1 MQRQPH
7 WRSKFNEI
15 VQVCTDELKKTT
27 EIGKKMLNASKTNSC
42 LHEAYEELGVLVAK
56 AMEKKQIDWDNPRAK
71 ELLKTIKHCKSNLN
85 DIENEV
91 NKIKFAPG
99 PVDISQQ
106 PASKDKQNTKDQ

>member
-27 EIGKKMLNASKTNSC
+27 EIGKKMLNASKTNSN

-56 AMEKKQIDWDNPRAK
+56 ALEKKQLDWDNPRAH
-71 ELLKTIKHCKSNLN
+71 ELVKKIKKCKSNLTE
-85 DIENEV
+85 IESEV
-91 NKIKFAPG
+91 NKIKFSPG
-99 PVDISQQ
+99 PVDV
-106 PASKDKQNTKDQ
+106 SKSSDDHTKNQ

>member
-7 WRSKFNEI
+7 WRSKFNEM

-56 AMEKKQIDWDNPRAK
+56 ALEKNQIEWDNPRAQ
-71 ELLKTIKHCKSNLN
+71 ELVQTIKQCKRNLN
-85 DIENEV
+85 DIEHEV
-91 NKIKFAPG
+91 NKIKFSPG
-99 PVDISQQ
+99 PVDVSRENKK
-106 PASKDKQNTKDQ
+106 KDPSNN

>member
-27 EIGKKMLNASKTNSC
+27 EIGKKMLNASKTNTC
-42 LHEAYEELGVLVAK
+42 LHEAYEELGVLIAK
-56 AMEKKQIDWDNPRAK
+56 AMEKNQVEWNNARAK
-71 ELLKTIKHCKSNLN
+71 ELLETINHCKSNLS
-85 DIENEV
+85 DIESEV

-99 PVDISQQ
+99 PVDITQTNLNKEKK
-106 PASKDKQNTKDQ
+106 SKDQ

>member
-7 WRSKFNEI
+7 WRSKFSEI

-56 AMEKKQIDWDNPRAK
+56 AMEKKQLDWDHPRAK
-71 ELLKTIKHCKSNLN
+71 ELLATIKSCKSNLSE
-85 DIENEV
+85 IENEV

-99 PVDISQQ
+99 PVDINHYQK
-106 PASKDKQNTKDQ
+106 KDKTPPKEQ

>member
-27 EIGKKMLNASKTNSC
+27 EIGKKMINASKTTSN

-56 AMEKKQIDWDNPRAK
+56 EIENKQLDWDNPRAH
-71 ELLKTIKHCKSNLN
+71 ELLSKIKNCESNLN
-85 DIENEV
+85 DIESEV
-91 NKIKFAPG
+91 NKIKFAHG
-99 PVDISQQ
+99 PVDISQS
-106 PASKDKQNTKDQ
+106 SKSENITKDQ